1 MKRKWGNIMNK
12 KFDVIVFNDEN
23 VSLEVNFDKDNDT
36 VWLSQNEMATLFG
49 VDRTRIVRHISNIY
63 KDGELDEMST
73 SAENAQVRLE
83 GNRKISRSIKIYNL
97 DMIIS
102 VGYRVNSKKGIIF
115 RKWANTILKKYLV
128 EGYAVNEKRLNYLEK
143 QINLISIASRLD
155 DKLISDEGNKILQ
168 TIIDYNKALNLLD
181 DYDHQTLKKPDG
193 TIGCYRIT
201 YEECRKIIDSMKFDS
216 KIFGVEKDGS
226 FNSSINAIYQSA
238 FSEDVYKTVEEKA
251 ANLLYFITKNH
262 SFVDGNKRIAA
273 SIFLYFLDRNNILY
287 LDGAKRLQD
296 ATLVAITILIAES
309 KPEEKEIIIDLI
321 MNFLV

>member
-1 MKRKWGNIMNK
+1 MEN
-12 KFDVIVFNDEN
+12 KFDIIVFNDEDIC
-23 VSLEVNFDKDNDT
+23 LEVNFDKEHDT
-36 VWLSQNEMATLFG
+36 VWLTQNEMAILFG
-49 VDRTRIVRHISNIY
+49 VDRTRIVRHIANIY
-63 KDGELDEMST
+63 RDGELDELST

-83 GNRKISRSIKIYNL
+83 GNREIKRTVKIYNL

-115 RKWANTILKKYLV
+115 RKWASNILKNYLV
-128 EGYAVNEKRLNYLEK
+128 EGYVVNEKRLSYLEK

-155 DKLISDEGNKILQ
+155 EKLILDEGNKILE
-168 TIIDYNKALNLLD
+168 TIINYNKALSLLD
-181 DYDHQTLKKPDG
+181 DYDHQTLGKPDG
-193 TIGCYRIT
+193 TLGCYKIT

-216 KIFGVEKDGS
+216 TIFGVEKDGS

-238 FSEDVYKTVEEKA
+238 FGEDIYKSIEEKA

-287 LDGAKRLQD
+287 INNNKRLSD
-296 ATLVAITILIAES
+296 SALVAITILIAES

-321 MNFLV
+321 MNFLTM